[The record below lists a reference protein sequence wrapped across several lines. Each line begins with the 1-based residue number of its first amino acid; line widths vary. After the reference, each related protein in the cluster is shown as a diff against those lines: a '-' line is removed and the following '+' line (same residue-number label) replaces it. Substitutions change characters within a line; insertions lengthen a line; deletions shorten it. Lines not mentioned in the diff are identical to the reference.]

1 MIVWVDV
8 ETTGLDPKKDHLL
21 EVALIVTD
29 DNGLETHSMECVIKP
44 VGLSYEQLVE
54 MMPRVV
60 REMHTKSGL
69 LLDLRL
75 GWNGLAGHRP
85 ALRRYE
91 AEQALVHFI
100 SKAAFDHI
108 KYTPDGNTPIN
119 PNPLRYT
126 PLAGNT
132 VGFDRNFL
140 REHTPEFERLF
151 SYRSLDV
158 TALNEI
164 ALRIF
169 PNIHMTRPQAG
180 KEVVHRGMADI
191 RNSLAQ
197 FHHYVA
203 HMFVH
208 TDMVLI
214 PVTQ

>member
-8 ETTGLDPKKDHLL
+8 ETTGLDPKNDHLL
-21 EVALIVTD
+21 EVALLVTD
-29 DNGLETHSMECVIKP
+29 DNGLETHSMECIIKP
-44 VGLSYEQLVE
+44 VGLSYDQLVA

-60 REMHTKSGL
+60 LEMHTKSGL

-75 GWNGLAGHRP
+75 GWDNAPGLKP

-91 AEQALVHFI
+91 AEQELTAFVC
-100 SKAAFDHI
+100 KAALEHV
-108 KYTPDGNTPIN
+108 KYTPDGTTVIN

-140 REHTPEFERLF
+140 REHMPGFERLF

-164 ALRIF
+164 ALRLF
-169 PNIHMTRPQAG
+169 PNIHRIRPEAG
-180 KEVVHRGMADI
+180 KDIAHRGMADI

-203 HMFVH
+203 HMFVPI
-208 TDMVLI
+208 DIELI
-214 PVTQ
+214 PVTP